1 MITKIFFQL
10 LYIFFFC
17 ISSEFILPST
27 VQIDSTIKIST
38 LPADSI
44 QQILYMDHHNFP
56 EIIINRLLINDLPD
70 SLFIQYYNELLL
82 NQQEKK
88 LLFHSSFSEQ
98 WRINNEL
105 SSYVK
110 FQRGVALKSDLG
122 LFGKILGQAR
132 NLTAVILAILHVL
145 KYEKG
150 LYR

>member
-1 MITKIFFQL
+1 
-10 LYIFFFC
+10 
-17 ISSEFILPST
+17 
-27 VQIDSTIKIST
+27 
-38 LPADSI
+38 
-44 QQILYMDHHNFP
+44 MDYHNFP
-56 EIIINRLLINDLPD
+56 EISINRLLIDDLPD
-70 SLFIQYYNELLL
+70 SLFIHYYNDLLF

-88 LLFHSSFSEQ
+88 SLFQSSFSEQ
-98 WRINNEL
+98 WRINKEL

-145 KYEKG
+145 KYKKG